1 MAPIPILL
9 TEIASSSHCCSFNS
23 PLCSRRRSS
32 GTSTTVAGGG
42 FLSLPEAS
50 HCSRRFSSFSSLICC
65 AAVIYR
71 RHHHHHRSVER
82 RRWSVNVN
90 ASATAFR
97 ALDAHVNGH
106 NTSNHVGVEIP
117 VSCYQIIGVPD
128 KAEKDQIVKSVM
140 DLKNAEVEEGYTME
154 AVVSRQ
160 DLLMDVRDKLLFEPE
175 YAGDIKENIPPKST
189 LRIPWAWLPGALC
202 LLQEVG
208 EEKLVLDIGRAALL
222 YPDAKPHAHDV
233 LLSMALA
240 ECAIAKIHLE
250 KNKVS
255 QGFEALARA
264 QCLLRSK
271 TSLGKM
277 KLLLEIEESLEG
289 LAPACT
295 LELLAMPQTTD
306 NAERRRGAMAALREL
321 LRQGLDVEASC
332 RVSDWP
338 CFLSNALGK
347 LTASEVVDLI
357 PWDNLALTR
366 KNKKSLGSQ
375 NQRVVIDFD
384 CFYTAL
390 MAHIAFGFSSRQRDW
405 ISKARSICE
414 CLMASDG
421 VDLKLEEAFCLHLLG
436 QGSEADTLERLRQVE
451 SSKNSGSRNSL
462 LGKEGKDAPASDYSL
477 EKWLKDAVLC
487 LFSDTRD
494 CSPSLAG
501 YFGQEKKSFGNKQS
515 RGLSPSMPNVN
526 HRTISPAVLSDQM
539 VSDERLASLVSSQ
552 HLGPAVKQLTPTNL
566 RSPLQEAKPSTQTG
580 TATPPP
586 QLKRD
591 LGSYHHKAATSW
603 MAQGKIFGRITFVA
617 VLGCVVFATSKMLGR
632 QSGRV
637 YGSRLAN
644 RKTLCSSLGDHSGHN
659 GMHSNFAA
667 AMQQFLS
674 TLKLG
679 VRNQSNT
686 GKRQKSSVLAGLSS
700 PVPAAYDRVMT
711 LEEAEALV
719 RQWQVIKAEALG
731 PDHQVHLLF
740 DILDE
745 SMLLEW
751 QALADAAKDKSCF
764 WRFVLLQLSVLRA
777 DTFSDATGT
786 ETAEIDVL
794 LEEAAELI
802 EENQQRNPNYYS
814 TYKISYL
821 LRRQDDGSWKFCKA
835 DVDNPS

>member
-1 MAPIPILL
+1 M
-9 TEIASSSHCCSFNS
+9 N
-23 PLCSRRRSS
+23 
-32 GTSTTVAGGG
+32 
-42 FLSLPEAS
+42 
-50 HCSRRFSSFSSLICC
+50 
-65 AAVIYR
+65 AVK
-71 RHHHHHRSVER
+71 
-82 RRWSVNVN
+82 
-90 ASATAFR
+90 ASALR
-97 ALDAHVNGH
+97 VLDAHVNGH
-106 NTSNHVGVEIP
+106 TSNLVGVEIP
-117 VSCYQIIGVPD
+117 VTCYQIIGVPD

-140 DLKNAEVEEGYTME
+140 DLKNAEVEEEYTTE
-154 AVVSRQ
+154 AVASRQ

-175 YAGDIKENIPPKST
+175 YAGDIKEKIPPKST

-222 YPDAKPHAHDV
+222 YPDAKPHVHDV

-240 ECAIAKIHLE
+240 ECAIAKTHLE

-264 QCLLRSK
+264 QCHLRSK

-277 KLLLEIEESLEG
+277 KLLSEIEESLEG

-295 LELLAMPQTTD
+295 LELLAMPQTPD
-306 NAERRRGAMAALREL
+306 NAERRRGAIAALREL
-321 LRQGLDVEASC
+321 LRQGLDAEATC
-332 RVSDWP
+332 QVNDWP
-338 CFLSNALGK
+338 SFLGNALGK
-347 LTASEVVDLI
+347 LMASEIVDLI
-357 PWDNLALTR
+357 PWESLALTR

-390 MAHIAFGFSSRQRDW
+390 MAHIAFGFSSRHRDW

-414 CLMASDG
+414 CLMVSDG
-421 VDLKLEEAFCLHLLG
+421 IDLKLEEAFCLFLLG
-436 QGSEADTLERLRQVE
+436 QGSEADALERLCQVE
-451 SSKNSGSRNSL
+451 SSKNSRLRNSV
-462 LGKEGKDAPASDYSL
+462 LGKEVKDAPATDYSL

-494 CSPSLAG
+494 CSPSLGG
-501 YFGQEKKSFGNKQS
+501 YFGQEKKAMGNRQS
-515 RGLSPSMPNVN
+515 RGLSPTVPNVN
-526 HRTISPAVLSDQM
+526 HRTISPAVSSDRI

-552 HLGPAVKQLTPTNL
+552 HLGLAVKQLTPTNL
-566 RSPLQEAKPSTQTG
+566 RNPLQEAKSGTQTG
-580 TATPPP
+580 TSTPSP

-591 LGSYHHKAATSW
+591 LGSRHYKAATSW
-603 MAQGKIFGRITFVA
+603 MAQGDIIRRMTFVT
-617 VLGCVVFATSKMLGR
+617 VLGCIVFATSKMLGR
-632 QSGRV
+632 QSGRL
-637 YGSRLAN
+637 YDARLAD
-644 RKTLCSSLGDHSGHN
+644 RKFLYSSLGDHSGHN
-659 GMHSNFAA
+659 GKQNNFAA

-674 TLKLG
+674 KLNLG
-679 VRNQSNT
+679 NKNRSNT
-686 GKRQKSSVLAGLSS
+686 GNRQKSSVSAK
-700 PVPAAYDRVMT
+700 REMT

-731 PDHQVHLLF
+731 PDHQILLLV
-740 DILDE
+740 DVLDE
-745 SMLLEW
+745 AMLLEW
-751 QALADAAKDKSCF
+751 QALADAAKAKSCF

-777 DTFSDATGT
+777 DIFSDSAGS

-802 EENQQRNPNYYS
+802 DENQQKNPNYYC

-835 DVDNPS
+835 NVDTPS

>member
-1 MAPIPILL
+1 MNA
-9 TEIASSSHCCSFNS
+9 IANA
-23 PLCSRRRSS
+23 
-32 GTSTTVAGGG
+32 TTLRV
-42 FLSLPEAS
+42 
-50 HCSRRFSSFSSLICC
+50 
-65 AAVIYR
+65 
-71 RHHHHHRSVER
+71 
-82 RRWSVNVN
+82 
-90 ASATAFR
+90 
-97 ALDAHVNGH
+97 LDAHVNGH
-106 NTSNHVGVEIP
+106 NTSNLVGVEIP

-140 DLKNAEVEEGYTME
+140 DLKNAEVEEGYTRE

-160 DLLMDVRDKLLFEPE
+160 ELLMDVRDKLLFEPE
-175 YAGDIKENIPPKST
+175 YAGNIREKIPPKAT
-189 LRIPWAWLPGALC
+189 LRITWAWLPGALC

-222 YPDAKPHAHDV
+222 HPDAKPHAHDV

-240 ECAIAKIHLE
+240 ECAIAKTHLE

-295 LELLAMPQTTD
+295 LELLAMPLTAD

-332 RVSDWP
+332 RVNDWP
-338 CFLSNALGK
+338 SFLSDALGK
-347 LTASEVVDLI
+347 LTALEIVDLI
-357 PWDNLALTR
+357 PWDTLALTR

-390 MAHIAFGFSSRQRDW
+390 MAHIAFGFCSRQRDW

-421 VDLKLEEAFCLHLLG
+421 VDLKLEEAFCLFLLG

-451 SSKNSGSRNSL
+451 SSKSSGSRNSL
-462 LGKEGKDAPASDYSL
+462 LGKEGKDAPATVYSL

-494 CSPSLAG
+494 CSPSLG
-501 YFGQEKKSFGNKQS
+501 GFFGQEKKAFGNKQG
-515 RGLSPSMPNVN
+515 RGLSPSTPNVN
-526 HRTISPAVLSDQM
+526 HRTISPAVLSDRM

-552 HLGPAVKQLTPTNL
+552 HLGPAVKQLTPTNGQ
-566 RSPLQEAKPSTQTG
+566 SPLQEVKSGSQSVTFTPS
-580 TATPPP
+580 P

-591 LGSYHHKAATSW
+591 LGSHHHKAATSW
-603 MAQGKIFGRITFVA
+603 MAQGDIVGRITFVT
-617 VLGCVVFATSKMLGR
+617 VLGCIIFATSKILGR
-632 QSGRV
+632 QNGRLYNSG
-637 YGSRLAN
+637 LAN
-644 RKTLCSSLGDHSGHN
+644 KKILSSSLGDHSGHD

-674 TLKLG
+674 ALKLG
-679 VRNQSNT
+679 TRNHSNARN
-686 GKRQKSSVLAGLSS
+686 RQISSVAAGISS
-700 PVPAAYDRVMT
+700 PMPVVYKRVMIP
-711 LEEAEALV
+711 EEAEALV

-731 PDHQVHLLF
+731 PDHQSHLLF

-745 SMLLEW
+745 AMLLEW
-751 QALADAAKDKSCF
+751 QALADAARDKSCF
-764 WRFVLLQLSVLRA
+764 WRFVLLQLSVIRA
-777 DTFSDATGT
+777 DIFSDDAGP

-802 EENQQRNPNYYS
+802 DDNREKNPNYYS
-814 TYKISYL
+814 TYKISYF

-835 DVDNPS
+835 DVDTPS

>member
-1 MAPIPILL
+1 MAPFPRLL
-9 TEIASSSHCCSFNS
+9 PEIASSSHCCSFNS
-23 PLCSRRRSS
+23 PLCSRRR
-32 GTSTTVAGGG
+32 TTTTTTVAGGG
-42 FLSLPEAS
+42 GFLSLLEAP
-50 HCSRRFSSFSSLICC
+50 HCSRRLFSFSSLICC
-65 AAVIYR
+65 AAVI
-71 RHHHHHRSVER
+71 HHHRHHRSVER
-82 RRWSVNVN
+82 RRWSVNAYAN
-90 ASATAFR
+90 ATAFR
-97 ALDAHVNGH
+97 VLDAHVNGH

-117 VSCYQIIGVPD
+117 VSCYQIIGVPS

-140 DLKNAEVEEGYTME
+140 NLKSAEVEEGYTME

-160 DLLMDVRDKLLFEPE
+160 DLLMDARDKLLFEPE
-175 YAGDIKENIPPKST
+175 YAGNIKEKIVPKST

-208 EEKLVLDIGRAALL
+208 EEKLVLDIGRAALV
-222 YPDAKPHAHDV
+222 YADAKPHAHDV

-240 ECAIAKIHLE
+240 ECAIAKTHLE

-264 QCLLRSK
+264 QCFLRSK

-277 KLLLEIEESLEG
+277 KLLLEIEESLEE

-306 NAERRRGAMAALREL
+306 NVERRRGAMAALREL

-332 RVSDWP
+332 RVNDWSS
-338 CFLSNALGK
+338 FLSNALGK
-347 LTASEVVDLI
+347 LMASEIVELI
-357 PWDNLALTR
+357 PWESLALTR

-390 MAHIAFGFSSRQRDW
+390 MAHIAFGFSSRQKDW

-414 CLMASDG
+414 CLMTSDG
-421 VDLKLEEAFCLHLLG
+421 VDLKLEEAFCLFLLG
-436 QGSEADTLERLRQVE
+436 QGSEADTLERLREVE
-451 SSKNSGSRNSL
+451 YSKNSGSRNSL
-462 LGKEGKDAPASDYSL
+462 LRKEGKDAPATEYSL

-487 LFSDTRD
+487 LFPDTRD
-494 CSPSLAG
+494 CSPSLAAF
-501 YFGQEKKSFGNKQS
+501 FGQEKKAFGNKQS
-515 RGLSPSMPNVN
+515 RGLSSSMPNIN
-526 HRTISPAVLSDQM
+526 HRTISPAVLSDRI
-539 VSDERLASLVSSQ
+539 VSDDRLASLVSSQ

-566 RSPLQEAKPSTQTG
+566 RSPLQEAKSGTQSDTCTPS
-580 TATPPP
+580 P

-591 LGSYHHKAATSW
+591 LGSHRHKAANSW
-603 MAQGKIFGRITFVA
+603 MAKGDIVGHITFVTI
-617 VLGCVVFATSKMLGR
+617 LGCIVFATSKMLGR
-632 QSGRV
+632 QGGHV
-637 YGSRLAN
+637 YDYRLAN
-644 RKTLCSSLGDHSGHN
+644 RKTLSSTLGDHSGHN

-674 TLKLG
+674 TLKL
-679 VRNQSNT
+679 RSKNHPNT
-686 GKRQKSSVLAGLSS
+686 GNRKISSVTAGLSS
-700 PVPAAYDRVMT
+700 PTPTIYERVMT
-711 LEEAEALV
+711 LEEAEDLV
-719 RQWQVIKAEALG
+719 NQWQVIKAEALG
-731 PDHQVHLLF
+731 PDHQIDSLF
-740 DILDE
+740 DILDDT
-745 SMLLEW
+745 MLLEW

-777 DTFSDATGT
+777 DVFLDATGT

-802 EENQQRNPNYYS
+802 DENQQKNPNYYS

-835 DVDNPS
+835 NVDTPS